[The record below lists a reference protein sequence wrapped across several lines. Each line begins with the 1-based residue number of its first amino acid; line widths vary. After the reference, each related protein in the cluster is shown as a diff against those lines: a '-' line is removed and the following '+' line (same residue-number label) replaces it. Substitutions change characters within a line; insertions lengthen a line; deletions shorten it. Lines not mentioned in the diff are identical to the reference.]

1 MNIFSKFRNNLE
13 RGNLFVPEFSGENSH
28 FPCTAFLENPV
39 FPSKFYTNFVR
50 IWQHEHPAKC
60 CAGAERAAGYVPQG
74 MSVGFFG
81 WKSIPVLMHVN
92 QALGWCFGV
101 FTQVE
106 SDLRL
111 MVTKT
116 IYFTDGLRPL
126 VEYNFHPEITGAHK
140 NSPIFTLWP
149 PLRLHNK
156 NLLLRWVGW
165 AEWMQCHFTREG
177 WDCDDWTLT

>member
-81 WKSIPVLMHVN
+81 WKSIPVLMHVI

-111 MVTKT
+111 MVTKLY
-116 IYFTDGLRPL
+116 I
-126 VEYNFHPEITGAHK
+126 
-140 NSPIFTLWP
+140 SPTACGPWWNIIFTPRSLGRTKILQFLHCDP
-149 PLRLHNK
+149 P
-156 NLLLRWVGW
+156 
-165 AEWMQCHFTREG
+165 
-177 WDCDDWTLT
+177 